1 VTGQTCLPLVVR
13 RGAANGRKTIMVV
26 TQEVYTVRLN
36 IDSPRSRPV
45 VPADPGLRTLL
56 VTNHYPAFGLS

>member
-1 VTGQTCLPLVVR
+1 M
-13 RGAANGRKTIMVV
+13 AV
-26 TQEVYTVRLN
+26 TQEVYAARLN
-36 IDSPRSRPV
+36 IGSPRSRPV